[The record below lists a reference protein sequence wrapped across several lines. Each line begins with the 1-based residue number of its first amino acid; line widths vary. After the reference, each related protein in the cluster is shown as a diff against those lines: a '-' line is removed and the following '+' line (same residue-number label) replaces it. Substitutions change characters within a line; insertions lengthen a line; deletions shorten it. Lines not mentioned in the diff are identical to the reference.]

1 MEKNIQKNEEELVV
15 DVQEQKIE
23 QLLDI
28 FDEHRKAIKNMIID
42 LEKIRTRV
50 DTLLPDQLDAR
61 FMRFFEEKVKAITG
75 LFNSLLDM
83 RKEIAKSTKD
93 EIEIRR
99 RIKTNENPT
108 DFEDILD
115 IRSITRKIDEF
126 RLEKERLQEER
137 LKKNL
142 EQKLEDGIDIPG
154 VTSHLEAKP

>member
-1 MEKNIQKNEEELVV
+1 
-15 DVQEQKIE
+15 
-23 QLLDI
+23 
-28 FDEHRKAIKNMIID
+28 
-42 LEKIRTRV
+42 
-50 DTLLPDQLDAR
+50 
-61 FMRFFEEKVKAITG
+61 MRFFEEKVKAITG